1 MPTIVSDNPYMKKN
15 GVKTNIAWDAS
26 IIKFTDGED
35 LQAKLSSGKLSGSKI
50 ASEITTTESNVQ
62 QELNEIRESL
72 GHAVFEYQTAT
83 VPTISNLTYNGS
95 EQTVQINDF
104 DSNAMTKS
112 GDLTVTEPGEYS
124 ITFTLQ
130 PYWKW
135 PDDSDAPKTI
145 TFNVNK
151 KTPTFSRVPSS
162 LILNNDNTTG
172 TITYTTDSNGELSV
186 TSTDNSVASV
196 SLSDNVATVTGLAS
210 GTATIQ
216 GSVAASSRYSATSII
231 STPISVS
238 FGPSRIGLLW
248 DGSGFYR
255 VDRNLNVI
263 SDSNFNPET
272 TFPYSE
278 ISIET
283 VDGASGVTWP
293 VIYTS
298 AENATSKNATYG
310 RVWWIDSEPSSDNH
324 VCPSFVASGVTKSK
338 LWLKATLELEIT
350 YNDLCTKTK
359 NTVMNFYDYFL
370 MTKLILIE
378 YNTGTNPPQN
388 SLAAKATWRNLQ
400 QAWGS
405 SSGTWIFG
413 ADMISSG
420 THSATTG
427 NGNLRILN
435 PSMNGSFIDTG
446 LTPSNRWIKGNFNIG
461 TVNGINMGDFMF
473 DTSRESSSGQSLTS
487 APFATQAFN
496 SNIAFRSVSGAG
508 LLGFSAPRPDTSNA
522 WRLRKV
528 I

>member
-35 LQAKLSSGKLSGSKI
+35 LQAKLSSGKLSGSKT

-135 PDDSDAPKTI
+135 PNDSDTPKTI

-162 LILNNDNTTG
+162 LVLNNDNTTG

-186 TSTDNSVASV
+186 TSTDSSVASV
-196 SLSDNVATVTGLAS
+196 SLNNNVATVTGLAS

-238 FGPSRIGLLW
+238 FASPRIGLLW

-255 VDRNLNVI
+255 VDSNLNVI
-263 SDSNFNPET
+263 SNSNFNPET

-278 ISIET
+278 MSTET
-283 VDGASGVTWP
+283 VDGAEGVTWP
-293 VIYTS
+293 VIYTH
-298 AENATSKNATYG
+298 AENAPTAEPTYG
-310 RVWWIDSEPSSDNH
+310 RVWWIYSAPSSDNH
-324 VCPSFVASGVTKSK
+324 VCPSFVADGVTKEK
-338 LWLKATLELEIT
+338 LWLKATLEESKTT

-359 NTVMNFYDYFL
+359 NTVMNFYDYSL
-370 MTKLILIE
+370 MQKLILIE
-378 YNTGTNPPQN
+378 YNTSTNPPQN
-388 SLAAKATWRNLQ
+388 SLAADATWRNLQ
-400 QAWGS
+400 QAWGH
-405 SSGTWIFG
+405 TYQWIFG
-413 ADMISSG
+413 ADEIQSG
-420 THSATTG
+420 TYNATAG

-435 PSMNGSFIDTG
+435 PTMDGSFINTG
-446 LTPSNRWIKGNFNIG
+446 LTPSARWIKGNFNIG

-473 DTSRESSSGQSLTS
+473 DTSTESAPSSSSMDP
-487 APFATQAFN
+487 PFAYQY
-496 SNIAFRSVSGAG
+496 FRSTYAFFSYSGYS
-508 LLGFSAPRPDTSNA
+508 LLGFDAYYPINSNA

>member
-1 MPTIVSDNPYMKKN
+1 MSTIVSDNPYMKKN

-72 GHAVFEYQTAT
+72 GHAVFEYQTAI
-83 VPTISNLTYNGS
+83 VPSISNLTYNGS

-135 PDDSDAPKTI
+135 PDDSNAPKTV

-162 LILNNDNTTG
+162 LVLNNDNTTG
-172 TITYTTDSNGELSV
+172 TITYTTDSNGKLSV
-186 TSTDNSVASV
+186 TSTNSSVASV
-196 SLSDNVATVTGLAS
+196 SLNDNVATVTGLAS

-238 FGPSRIGLLW
+238 FASPRIGLLW

-255 VDRNLNVI
+255 VDQDLNVI
-263 SDSNFNPET
+263 SDSNFDPAT

-278 ISIET
+278 ISTET

-293 VIYTS
+293 VMYTS

-310 RVWWIDSEPSSDNH
+310 RVWWIYSAPSSDNH
-324 VCPSFVASGVTKSK
+324 VCPSFVADGVTKNK
-338 LWLKATLELEIT
+338 LWLKATLEGNTT
-350 YNDLCTKTK
+350 YNNLCTKTK
-359 NTVMNFYDYFL
+359 NTVMNFYDYSL
-370 MTKLILIE
+370 MQKLILIE

-388 SLAAKATWRNLQ
+388 SLAADATWRNLQ
-400 QAWGS
+400 QAWGHNYQ
-405 SSGTWIFG
+405 WIFG
-413 ADMISSG
+413 ADMIQSG
-420 THSATTG
+420 QYSATAG
-427 NGNLRILN
+427 NGKLRILN
-435 PSMNGSFIDTG
+435 PAMNGSFIDTG
-446 LTPSNRWIKGNFNIG
+446 LTPTNRWIKGNFNIG
-461 TVNGINMGDFMF
+461 TVNGINMSDFMF
-473 DTSRESSSGQSLTS
+473 DTSTESATNGSLTVS
-487 APFATQAFN
+487 PFASQRFGSTYAFY
-496 SNIAFRSVSGAG
+496 SYSDIG
-508 LLGFSAPRPDTSNA
+508 LLGFDHDVPNFSAA